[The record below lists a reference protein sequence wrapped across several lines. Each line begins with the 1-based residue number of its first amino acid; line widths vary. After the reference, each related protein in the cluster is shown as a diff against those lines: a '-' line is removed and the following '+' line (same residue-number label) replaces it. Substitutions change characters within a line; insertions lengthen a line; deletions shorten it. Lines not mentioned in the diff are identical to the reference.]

1 MTMPIPERHGLTDE
15 EQRQRLVEFKK
26 GDTVAYRVMVN
37 TGGVVVAVCRRKFAS
52 KSRIDDTWIG
62 QQLVKV
68 HFTYGCILHEGDWL
82 PANLFRLV
90 ETSEDSKS

>member
-1 MTMPIPERHGLTDE
+1 MTAQIPERHGYTDE
-15 EQRQRLVEFKK
+15 EEQQRLVEFKK
-26 GDTVAYRVMVN
+26 GDTVAYRLMAN

-68 HFTYGCILHEGDWL
+68 RFTYGCTLHEGDWL
-82 PANLFRLV
+82 PANKFRLV
-90 ETSEDSKS
+90 ESSEGSKS